1 VDALLQQ
8 HAQESNVVWVPGRLR
23 FDLSKN
29 DATVF
34 EAVANNSNRFRSV
47 FASIQSQIPLQPTSR
62 PYTDWH
68 FYRLPNHNRSFCYSL
83 SETESIFDAPAFVFK
98 GTEPLLQD
106 FPLLLDWMSQAPFRR
121 STRVMAD
128 HFPLSEGKIPGALSM
143 KEACRE
149 AEIALEVQRRH
160 LNHYGELA
168 RIPTP
173 LAIHVVDEPKAERAI
188 AMLRNKLSSAAFARV
203 EAILQS
209 ELAIYI
215 YYYPI
220 APIRSNYRGGIA
232 YTKLTEHVTR
242 TFNKEVTV
250 ADWARL
256 MTRLVYLGFL
266 PYNVRNEGLG
276 ACMDFGN
283 ATLDGGFCDL
293 DSIIPVEES
302 PDDEFYYESIVQSFA
317 ILQNT
322 IKLTLGIS
330 ADSSLYPSIDEFA
343 CGQFVRQLVNSA
355 ILTEK
360 RPALGLDERFQRIMT
375 PHSIADVSLIT
386 KRKKRI
392 RFIRAF
398 QQHYRHLGNAAWAV
412 PHDPR
417 HRDRLPRTEAE

>member
-1 VDALLQQ
+1 MGQVNVDALLQQ
-8 HAQESNVVWVPGRLR
+8 HAQESNVVWASGRLR

-29 DATVF
+29 DAMVF
-34 EAVANNSNRFRSV
+34 EALAKDAKRFRST
-47 FASIQSQIPLQPTSR
+47 FAFIQSKIPLQSTSR
-62 PYTDWH
+62 PQTDRH

-83 SETESIFDAPAFVFK
+83 SETESIFDAPTFVFK

-106 FPLLLDWMSQAPFRR
+106 FAALLDWMSQAPLRR
-121 STRVMAD
+121 STRVMTD

-173 LAIHVVDEPKAERAI
+173 LAIHVVDESKVERAI
-188 AMLRNKLSSAAFARV
+188 AMLRSKLSSAAFARI
-203 EAILQS
+203 EALLQS

-220 APIRSNYRGGIA
+220 APIRSNYWGGIVS
-232 YTKLTEHVTR
+232 TELAEHIKR
-242 TFNKEVTV
+242 AFDREVAV
-250 ADWARL
+250 VGWAKL
-256 MTRLVYLGFL
+256 MTRLIYLGFL

-276 ACMDFGN
+276 ACMDYGN
-283 ATLDGGFCDL
+283 ATLDGGFCDP
-293 DSIIPVEES
+293 DSILLVEES
-302 PDDEFYYESIVQSFA
+302 PDDEFYYESIVQSLA
-317 ILQNT
+317 NLQNT

-330 ADSSLYPSIDEFA
+330 VDSSLYPSINEFA

-360 RPALGLDERFQRIMT
+360 RPSLRLDERFQRIMT
-375 PHSIADVSLIT
+375 PHSISDVSLIT

-392 RFIRAF
+392 GSFAHFSRAK
-398 QQHYRHLGNAAWAV
+398 V
-412 PHDPR
+412 
-417 HRDRLPRTEAE
+417 